1 MRAAV
6 RVCGLTPR
14 ELFAAECGSGR
25 RRKGLMRAA
34 VRVCG
39 LTPRELF
46 AAECG
51 SGRKRAPSPR
61 AVCARGGEGGGRG
74 EVTNGDD
81 QNKYRRQLELLGFG
95 ELLLEFEE
103 HASHHCWQREQC
115 TEEIEARLAGL
126 YLRNGG

>member
-1 MRAAV
+1 MRALLASN
-6 RVCGLTPR
+6 PQP
-14 ELFAAECGSGR
+14 

-81 QNKYRRQLELLGFG
+81 QKKYRRQLELLGFG

-115 TEEIEARLAGL
+115 IEEIEARLAGL